1 MRQRSGLAHG
11 TCGSARRSRRQ
22 RASRVRGGRAGRA
35 LRRPLRRR
43 PGLPTRHRARG
54 RGAPWLPSST
64 GGAREPMTLATSGVA
79 GYTMTYVATPAVF
92 GAGRTQLMLFRL
104 LFDWFFWSYALAGGA
119 AVAVLL
125 AAVGAMAGRAVP
137 GVTVLVTGAAA
148 AGVFR
153 LALLAYR
160 RDPARPGPVDYLG
173 RFVAAAAFA
182 FLAATG
188 ALGVAALGWLLAARF
203 GTNAEAGWLV
213 AGTAAGGSGI
223 GFVATAATTMLA
235 SVLLV
240 LHGYRRG
247 RGDLR
252 VREHAVVLRGLAHG
266 SEGIRLVHLSDL
278 H

>member
-1 MRQRSGLAHG
+1 
-11 TCGSARRSRRQ
+11 
-22 RASRVRGGRAGRA
+22 
-35 LRRPLRRR
+35 
-43 PGLPTRHRARG
+43 
-54 RGAPWLPSST
+54 
-64 GGAREPMTLATSGVA
+64 
-79 GYTMTYVATPAVF
+79 
-92 GAGRTQLMLFRL
+92 
-104 LFDWFFWSYALAGGA
+104 
-119 AVAVLL
+119 
-125 AAVGAMAGRAVP
+125 
-137 GVTVLVTGAAA
+137 TVLVTGAAA

-188 ALGVAALGWLLAARF
+188 APGVPALGWLPAPPLPPTAPAPRPLAPPPPAPP
-203 GTNAEAGWLV
+203 
-213 AGTAAGGSGI
+213 
-223 GFVATAATTMLA
+223 AATTMPA
-235 SVLLV
+235 SALPA

-278 H
+278 HLGAMADVALMREAIARVNALDADLVCVTG